1 MAPEG
6 RERAA
11 FNAER
16 LLFPLHSNKRPDR
29 LRSPSGQHIAD
40 QLLDLADLFTALHPK
55 FWRVVG
61 SYPFKSEMLPA
72 CYPAFE
78 GKVDLSVVMKTDPH
92 QSEWSFVRAEQ
103 SDIITQRS
111 PSKTNI
117 CPLSRLHI
125 SKIDYMS

>member
-29 LRSPSGQHIAD
+29 LLSPSGQPIAD
-40 QLLDLADLFTALHPK
+40 QMLDLADLFTALHPK

-61 SYPFKSEMLPA
+61 SYPFKSLTLWPP
-72 CYPAFE
+72 CAFISDTRSTPTMSQ
-78 GKVDLSVVMKTDPH
+78 KLSL
-92 QSEWSFVRAEQ
+92 
-103 SDIITQRS
+103 
-111 PSKTNI
+111 
-117 CPLSRLHI
+117 C
-125 SKIDYMS
+125 